1 MWAISIA
8 PAVEQAAI
16 SVLAFPADERHAV
29 PTSRFSLVSVLAVGL
44 VVMGTALGHTRA
56 LSAEPAA
63 PLTNGTPQ
71 ASGAALANGA
81 ALACD
86 GADRGPDPV
95 RLETARL
102 RGDRYIADR
111 VSGAVA
117 ELTLDPRLQAAT
129 ERLLRRSQIKYGASV
144 LLSIP
149 DGRVLA
155 LAGRSSVDPS
165 AGATEL
171 ALRPWAPAA
180 SVFKLVSAIALVEE
194 AGLSGDSR
202 ACYHGGMSS
211 LRRDNL
217 VDNPRLDRC
226 ASLAYGIGKSQNAIL
241 AKLAIQ
247 HLSPGQ
253 LERTGHALGF
263 EEALAF
269 DLPVEPSHLDV
280 PEGNP
285 LEFARTAAG
294 FWHSTLSPLHGALLA
309 SAIADGGRMVTP
321 YLVERRREDPQAAA
335 DAALDAP
342 AAAPEPEARQVL
354 TPEAAAAVAHMMA
367 GVISMGTAHKSFYDR
382 AGRPRLPFSAAGKT
396 GTLYGKADRGFV
408 GYSWFVGFAPVEHPT
423 IAFAVALGNKPGYQ
437 LRASQVARELLAEY
451 AAANPTPPRTA
462 TTAALR

>member
-1 MWAISIA
+1 
-8 PAVEQAAI
+8 
-16 SVLAFPADERHAV
+16 LAHPTDERHAV
-29 PTSRFSLVSVLAVGL
+29 PTSRFSLASVLAVGMAS
-44 VVMGTALGHTRA
+44 MGMASGHTPGLR
-56 LSAEPAA
+56 AEPAA
-63 PLTNGTPQ
+63 PP
-71 ASGAALANGA
+71 ASSGALATGAPLANGA
-81 ALACD
+81 ALTCD
-86 GADRGPDPV
+86 GDDPGPDPV

-102 RGDRYIADR
+102 RGDRYVADR
-111 VSGAVA
+111 ASGALA

-129 ERLLRRSQIKYGASV
+129 ERLLHRSQIMYGASV

-165 AGATEL
+165 AGANEL

-180 SVFKLVSAIALVEE
+180 SVFKLVSAAALVEE
-194 AGLSGDSR
+194 AGLTADTR
-202 ACYHGGMSS
+202 ACYHGGVSS

-321 YLVERRREDPQAAA
+321 YLVDRRREDPQAAA
-335 DAALDAP
+335 DAALDAV
-342 AAAPEPEARQVL
+342 AAAPVPEARQVL
-354 TPEAAAAVAHMMA
+354 TPEAAAQVAQMMA
-367 GVISMGTAHKSFYDR
+367 GVTRMGTAHKAFYDR

-423 IAFAVALGNKPGYQ
+423 VAFAVVLGNRPGYQ
-437 LRASQVARELLAEY
+437 LRASEVARQLLAEY
-451 AAANPTPPRTA
+451 AAANPMPPRTA

>member
-1 MWAISIA
+1 M
-8 PAVEQAAI
+8 
-16 SVLAFPADERHAV
+16 
-29 PTSRFSLVSVLAVGL
+29 SRFSLASVLAVGMAMVGL
-44 VVMGTALGHTRA
+44 AVGHTRA
-56 LSAEPAA
+56 LRAEPA
-63 PLTNGTPQ
+63 TP
-71 ASGAALANGA
+71 AVNGAALATGAPLANGA
-81 ALACD
+81 ALVCD
-86 GADRGPDPV
+86 GDDPGPDPV

-111 VSGAVA
+111 ASGAIA

-129 ERLLRRSQIKYGASV
+129 ERLLRRWQIKYGASV

-180 SVFKLVSAIALVEE
+180 SVFKLVSAVALVEE

-263 EEALAF
+263 EESLAF

-321 YLVERRREDPQAAA
+321 HLVDRTHEELQAAA
-335 DAALDAP
+335 DAALDAT
-342 AAAPEPEARQVL
+342 AAAPAPEARQVL
-354 TPEAAAAVAHMMA
+354 TPEAAAAVAEMMA
-367 GVISMGTAHKSFYDR
+367 GVTRMGTARKAFYDR

-408 GYSWFVGFAPVEHPT
+408 GYSWFVGFAPVEHPRV
-423 IAFAVALGNKPGYQ
+423 AFAVALGNKPGYQ
-437 LRASQVARELLAEY
+437 LRASEVARQLLAEY
-451 AAANPTPPRTA
+451 AAEYATPATA
-462 TTAALR
+462 TTARATTAAALR

>member
-1 MWAISIA
+1 LSR
-8 PAVEQAAI
+8 AAD
-16 SVLAFPADERHAV
+16 VRHAV
-29 PTSRFSLVSVLAVGL
+29 PTSRICLVAVL
-44 VVMGTALGHTRA
+44 VV
-56 LSAEPAA
+56 
-63 PLTNGTPQ
+63 
-71 ASGAALANGA
+71 GAALGGHARPLRAEAPAPPLMNGA
-81 ALACD
+81 ALVCD
-86 GADRGPDPV
+86 GDDPGPDPV

-102 RGDRYIADR
+102 RGDRYVADR
-111 VSGAVA
+111 ASGAIA

-129 ERLLRRSQIKYGASV
+129 ERLLHRGQLKYGALV
-144 LLSIP
+144 VLSIP

-155 LAGRSSVDPS
+155 LAGRSSVDPT

-180 SVFKLVSAIALVEE
+180 SVFKLVSAVALVEE

-202 ACYHGGMSS
+202 ACYHGGVSS
-211 LRRDNL
+211 VARDNL

-247 HLSPGQ
+247 HLSPVQ

-263 EEALAF
+263 EEPLAF

-294 FWHSTLSPLHGALLA
+294 FWHSTLSPMHGALLA
-309 SAIADGGRMVTP
+309 SAIADGGRMVVP
-321 YLVERRREDPQAAA
+321 YLIDRARPEPARLSAEA
-335 DAALDAP
+335 DADTAAVAP
-342 AAAPEPEARQVL
+342 AAEWRQRL
-354 TPEAAAAVAHMMA
+354 SPEAAAAVAEMMA
-367 GVISMGTAHKSFYDR
+367 GVTRMGTARKAFYDR

-396 GTLYGKADRGFV
+396 GTLFGKADRGFV

-423 IAFAVALGNKPGYQ
+423 VAFAVALGNKPGYQ
-437 LRASQVARELLAEY
+437 LRASEVARALLAEY
-451 AAANPTPPRTA
+451 AAETAAPRPARTARA

>member
-1 MWAISIA
+1 VGDLRAA
-8 PAVEQAAI
+8 TVEQAAV
-16 SVLAFPADERHAV
+16 SVLVHPADVRQAV
-29 PTSRFSLVSVLAVGL
+29 PTSRFSLVSVLVVGMAIL
-44 VVMGTALGHTRA
+44 GTALGHTRGVR
-56 LSAEPAA
+56 AEPVVA
-63 PLTNGTPQ
+63 PL
-71 ASGAALANGA
+71 ASGAALACEG
-81 ALACD
+81 D
-86 GADRGPDPV
+86 DPGPDPV

-102 RGDRYIADR
+102 RGDRYVADR
-111 VSGAVA
+111 ASGAIA

-129 ERLLRRSQIKYGASV
+129 ERLLRRSQLKYGASV
-144 LLSIP
+144 VLSIP
-149 DGRVLA
+149 DGKVLA

-165 AGATEL
+165 AGASEL

-180 SVFKLVSAIALVEE
+180 SVFKLVSAVALVEE
-194 AGLSGDSR
+194 AGLNGDSR

-253 LERTGHALGF
+253 LERTGRALGF
-263 EEALAF
+263 EESLAF

-280 PEGNP
+280 PQDNA

-309 SAIADGGRMVTP
+309 LAIADGGRMVTP
-321 YLVERRREDPQAAA
+321 YLIDRPREATSAAAAA
-335 DAALDAP
+335 DAALDAT
-342 AAAPEPEARQVL
+342 AAAPAPESRQVL
-354 TPEAAAAVAHMMA
+354 TPEAAAAVAEMMA
-367 GVISMGTAHKSFYDR
+367 GVTRMGTARKAFYDR
-382 AGRPRLPFSAAGKT
+382 AGRPRLPFSTAGKT

-423 IAFAVALGNKPGYQ
+423 VAFAVALGNKPGYQ
-437 LRASQVARELLAEY
+437 LRASEVARALLAEY
-451 AAANPTPPRTA
+451 AAANPAAARSA